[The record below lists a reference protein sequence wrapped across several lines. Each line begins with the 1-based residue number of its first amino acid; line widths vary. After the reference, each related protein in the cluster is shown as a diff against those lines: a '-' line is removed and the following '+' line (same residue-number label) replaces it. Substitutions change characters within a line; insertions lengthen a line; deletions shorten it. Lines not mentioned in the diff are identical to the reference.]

1 MIASP
6 SLNAL
11 ARVRD
16 ALASLAEGEKLDA
29 LEREFRMVE
38 ADIAAALEA
47 LEMAADDLERLHAI
61 KRLNRSTQFALDLES
76 TVAEFI
82 RTVPHR

>member
-16 ALASLAEGEKLDA
+16 ALASLAEGEKLDS

-47 LEMAADDLERLHAI
+47 LEMAADDVERLHAI
-61 KRLNRSTQFALDLES
+61 KRLNRCTQFALDLES

>member
-1 MIASP
+1 MVASP

-16 ALASLAEGEKLDA
+16 ALASLADQEKLDA
-29 LEREFRMVE
+29 FERELRMVE
-38 ADIAAALEA
+38 ADIASALEA
-47 LEMAADDLERLHAI
+47 LEVAADDVERLHAI
-61 KRLNRSTQFALDLES
+61 KRLNRCTEFALDLEA
-76 TVAEFI
+76 TVAAVI